1 MSSTAAPQTNGV
13 PSSSP
18 GGSASQTV
26 NNTQSQSQPS
36 NSQTQPATNGVPSNS
51 QPSQSQSQPQ
61 TSAAAQGSPA
71 AAATASQ
78 PAPPTSPTASAPRPR
93 DQRTIELLLN
103 AQGVTAFESR
113 IPLLLLD
120 FAYRHTA
127 SVLSDSIYL
136 AADPYTTHAGSKP
149 SATAGGTATVPGSGG
164 DAVVTANAVKLAIGA
179 RLAYQFRGGGGAT
192 GGGAIS
198 KDALASIA
206 AERNKVAL
214 PRVPPGEWGVRLP
227 SEKFVLSGVG
237 WGLRDVLARNGEDDS
252 GDDEDDDDEEM
263 VDAMEHQPND
273 EDVGGDGV
281 EGGTMEDIFGAGQ
294 DAQPGEQVGEED
306 VDMTA
311 E

>member
-1 MSSTAAPQTNGV
+1 MSSTAVPQTNGV

-36 NSQTQPATNGVPSNS
+36 NSQAQPATNGVSSNS

-61 TSAAAQGSPA
+61 PPAAQGSPA
-71 AAATASQ
+71 AAPSASQ
-78 PAPPTSPTASAPRPR
+78 PAPPTSPSTSAPRPR

-164 DAVVTANAVKLAIGA
+164 DAMVTANAVKLAIGA

-192 GGGAIS
+192 GGGGIS
-198 KDALASIA
+198 KDALAGLA

-252 GDDEDDDDEEM
+252 GDDDDDDDEEM

-294 DAQPGEQVGEED
+294 DAQASEQVGEED

>member
-1 MSSTAAPQTNGV
+1 M
-13 PSSSP
+13 
-18 GGSASQTV
+18 
-26 NNTQSQSQPS
+26 
-36 NSQTQPATNGVPSNS
+36 
-51 QPSQSQSQPQ
+51 
-61 TSAAAQGSPA
+61 
-71 AAATASQ
+71 
-78 PAPPTSPTASAPRPR
+78 
-93 DQRTIELLLN
+93 
-103 AQGVTAFESR
+103 
-113 IPLLLLD
+113 
-120 FAYRHTA
+120 
-127 SVLSDSIYL
+127 
-136 AADPYTTHAGSKP
+136 
-149 SATAGGTATVPGSGG
+149 
-164 DAVVTANAVKLAIGA
+164 VTANAVKLAIGA

-198 KDALASIA
+198 KDALAGIA

-252 GDDEDDDDEEM
+252 GDDDDDDDEEM

-294 DAQPGEQVGEED
+294 EQPGEQVGEED

>member
-1 MSSTAAPQTNGV
+1 M
-13 PSSSP
+13 
-18 GGSASQTV
+18 
-26 NNTQSQSQPS
+26 
-36 NSQTQPATNGVPSNS
+36 
-51 QPSQSQSQPQ
+51 
-61 TSAAAQGSPA
+61 
-71 AAATASQ
+71 
-78 PAPPTSPTASAPRPR
+78 
-93 DQRTIELLLN
+93 
-103 AQGVTAFESR
+103 
-113 IPLLLLD
+113 
-120 FAYRHTA
+120 
-127 SVLSDSIYL
+127 LSDSIYL

-164 DAVVTANAVKLAIGA
+164 DAIVTANAVKLAIGA

-237 WGLRDVLARNGEDDS
+237 WGLRDVLARNAEDDS
-252 GDDEDDDDEEM
+252 EDDDDDDEM

-294 DAQPGEQVGEED
+294 DAQVGEQVGEED
-306 VDMTA
+306 VDMA
-311 E
+311 D